1 MSSNIHIRY
10 EKKYFH
16 LSWLLLLVC
25 LCRVSSI
32 PKIVNFFHSS
42 SVLCSVKHNM
52 TLMFNSIETKERYEE
67 DAVEHGNQIPL
78 SDDHKSSEK
87 SSYK

>member
-1 MSSNIHIRY
+1 
-10 EKKYFH
+10 
-16 LSWLLLLVC
+16 
-25 LCRVSSI
+25 VSIS
-32 PKIVNFFHSS
+32 KIVNSF

-78 SDDHKSSEK
+78 SEDHKSSEK